1 MAVPAP
7 HDITEQSLAD
17 ALARF
22 DEFRLQI
29 WQSTSTQRGH
39 PFRAKVMTLAP
50 VGTRRFSLLALTGAL
65 FLRAARAVGFDRQP
79 IARVTPEAFPFGFAP
94 VQELGSDSSTE
105 AVFVVEDPNS
115 PSSWENLNAALVGH
129 SAVIVRLAGTEL
141 RSGGAEAL
149 LGQLRAS
156 GAAIVTGDDAVTT
169 GTDRLMGRF
178 RPNQLGL
185 VSLLS
190 YDAVGGVAGFDVAAL
205 LNLGGFSTNLGP
217 LGLIDAA
224 FRLVE
229 AGKASSHVPKVVATS
244 TPRTGDEMASHG
256 DWVSVQLERLG
267 FRAPTTATAAG
278 TVRWRATPT
287 LWPSVTIVIPTRD
300 RLDLL
305 QRCLAGV
312 ERSSYPNF
320 NVVICDN
327 DSVEPATLQYF
338 AETSHTVVLAPGP
351 FNYSTI
357 VNRGVAH
364 TTSDFVL
371 TLNNDVEIHDVD
383 WIERLVSVA
392 KLPRVGLV
400 GCALQEPDG
409 AYNHESIAIAPYPQH
424 LRRDLNYTRV
434 DEFLSATREVS
445 AVTGACTLVNRV
457 LWEQLGGLDPTL
469 EVIGNDVD
477 LCLRASL
484 AGFLTVYVADLQLT
498 HAESS
503 SRGSLNPPEDI
514 YKLVA
519 RWGLFNEFVDPW
531 FPEALRIVA
540 DQVVWQS

>member
-7 HDITEQSLAD
+7 HNITEQSLAD
-17 ALARF
+17 AQRRF
-22 DEFRLQI
+22 DEFRLEI
-29 WQSTSTQRGH
+29 WQSTSAQRGH

-50 VGTRRFSLLALTGAL
+50 VGSRRFSLLALTGAL
-65 FLRAARAVGFDRQP
+65 FLRTARKVGFDRQP
-79 IARVTPEAFPFGFAP
+79 ITRVSPEAFPFGFALS
-94 VQELGSDSSTE
+94 QELGSDSSNE
-105 AVFVVEDPNS
+105 AVLAVEEPNN
-115 PSSWENLNAALVGH
+115 PSSWENLNAALVGR
-129 SAVIVRLAGTEL
+129 SVVIVKLAGTEL
-141 RSGGAEAL
+141 GPGGAEAL
-149 LGQLRAS
+149 LSQLKAS
-156 GAAIVTGDDAVTT
+156 GGAIVTGDDVVRTKD
-169 GTDRLMGRF
+169 GRLMGRF

-185 VSLLS
+185 ASLLS

-205 LNLGGFSTNLGP
+205 LDLGGFSTNLGS

-229 AGKASSHVPKVVATS
+229 AGQVSSHASNVVATS
-244 TPRTGDEMASHG
+244 TPRTGDEMASHTE
-256 DWVSVQLERLG
+256 WVSMQLKRLG
-267 FRAPTTATAAG
+267 FRASTTTTTAG
-278 TVRWRATPT
+278 IVRWRATPM

-320 NVVICDN
+320 HVVICDN

-338 AETSHTVVLAPGP
+338 AETSHTVVAAPGP

-371 TLNNDVEIHDVD
+371 TLNNDVEIHDLD

-409 AYNHESIAIAPYPQH
+409 AYNHESIALAPYPQH

-434 DEFLSATREVS
+434 DDFLSATREVS
-445 AVTGACTLVNRV
+445 AVTGACTLVDRV

-477 LCLRASL
+477 LCLRASQ

-531 FPEALRIVA
+531 FPGALRIIA
-540 DQVVWQS
+540 DQVVWQP